1 MIKIIK
7 TAPIID
13 QASAQLDPPLQAQAP
28 RSPYFDRDR
37 GVWVLSRYADVL
49 AASREQRLW
58 PVGTGGQDQS
68 TDRDETG
75 RLSFRG
81 DLQRALSLSLMASWK
96 LRVKALSHATLDQLP
111 TGRPI
116 DLLSEFAEPVCL
128 TLAMGMTG
136 ADQGDRQR
144 LSGLGAQV
152 FDRMDSPNESP
163 LQRQAAAEL
172 ARILE
177 KAPIPRSE
185 QTFIGIAKT
194 LPRLL
199 ASEWVALLRHPGEL
213 KLLRAEPYLMPRAVE
228 ELMRYAP
235 TVHMVSRRA
244 MADVDLGGLPI
255 ARGTQVNLML
265 ASANRDPE
273 KFPDPD
279 RLDVS
284 RRPAKQA
291 ALGIGLHSCA
301 GAVVVRMV
309 SAVTTAALLESFHEI
324 TPTGPVEWHIGPE
337 SCWPESAYVA
347 FKRETAG

>member
-1 MIKIIK
+1 M
-7 TAPIID
+7 ID
-13 QASAQLDPPLQAQAP
+13 QASAQLDPPWRAQAP
-28 RSPYFDRDR
+28 KSPYFDRDR

-49 AASREQRLW
+49 AAFRELRLL
-58 PVGTGGQDQS
+58 PVGTRGEDQS

-81 DLQRALSLSLMASWK
+81 DLLRALSPSLMASWR
-96 LRVKALSHATLDQLP
+96 LRVGALSRATLDQLP

-116 DLLSEFAEPVCL
+116 DLLSEFAEPLCL
-128 TLAMGMTG
+128 TLAMGITG
-136 ADQGDRQR
+136 ANQGDRQR
-144 LSGLGAQV
+144 LSELGAQV
-152 FDRMDSPNESP
+152 FDRKDSPNGSP
-163 LQRQAAAEL
+163 LQLRAAAEL
-172 ARILE
+172 ARIFE
-177 KAPIPRSE
+177 KAPILRSE
-185 QTFIGIAKT
+185 QTFMGIAKT

-199 ASEWVALLRHPGEL
+199 ASGWVALLRHPDQL
-213 KLLRAEPYLMPRAVE
+213 KRLRAEPYLMPRAVE

-235 TVHMVSRRA
+235 TVHMLSRRA
-244 MADVDLGGLPI
+244 MADVDLDGLSI

-284 RRPAKQA
+284 RRPANQA
-291 ALGIGLHSCA
+291 ALGIGRHKCA

-324 TPTGPVEWHIGPE
+324 TPAGPVEWHVGPE
-337 SCWPESAYVA
+337 DGWPESAYVA
-347 FKRETAG
+347 FKREMAG